1 MTSAVKIKKPNNAL
15 VVSAA
20 KAKKPPIV
28 PAAKH
33 VAKNYPLWFLIPG
46 AAIYLILFAYPTFT
60 SFYYSLTRWSLT
72 TVEFIGLDNYE
83 LFFSEPALV
92 ASVTNTFVYAF
103 LTSGS
108 KVVIGMALGIW
119 LSGAI
124 FAKGYLRAVIFFPVL
139 VSTIGIGITFKALMA
154 PEKGLINAS
163 LTVFGIEGPMWLT
176 EPSYALLSIALI
188 DVWKGVG
195 IATVIYLAGI
205 AAIPQEFKEAAVVDG
220 ANAWQRFRHVTLPLL
235 MPATSTVI
243 ILSLIG
249 GLRSFDLIWATTKGG
264 PGFATD
270 VLASVIF
277 KQYQAG
283 FYGLS
288 TAGNVVLFVLV
299 AVIIYPLS
307 AWLNKKHVEV

>member
-1 MTSAVKIKKPNNAL
+1 MSDVTKME
-15 VVSAA
+15 
-20 KAKKPPIV
+20 KAKS
-28 PAAKH
+28 ASLTARH

-46 AAIYLILFAYPTFT
+46 AVIYLVLFAYPTFT
-60 SFYYSLTRWSLT
+60 SFYYSLTRWTLT
-72 TVEFIGLDNYE
+72 DVEFIGLDNYE
-83 LFFSEPALV
+83 LFFSQTSLIQ
-92 ASVTNTFVYAF
+92 SVINTFIFAF
-103 LTSGS
+103 LTSGA

-124 FAKGYLRAVIFFPVL
+124 YAKNYLRAVIFFPAL
-139 VSTIGIGITFKALMA
+139 VSTIGVGITFKALMA
-154 PEKGLINAS
+154 PEKGLINGT

-176 EPSYALLSIALI
+176 EPSYALLSVAGIEI
-188 DVWKGVG
+188 WKGVG

-205 AAIPQEFKEAAVVDG
+205 AAIPQEYQEAALVDG
-220 ANAWQRFRHVTLPLL
+220 ANAWQRFRNVTFPLL

-249 GLRSFDLIWATTKGG
+249 GLRTFDLIWATTKGG

-270 VLASVIF
+270 VLASVIY

-288 TAGNVVLFVLV
+288 TAGNVILFVLV
-299 AVIIYPLS
+299 AIIIYPLS
-307 AWLNKKHVEV
+307 AWLNKKQAEVER

>member
-1 MTSAVKIKKPNNAL
+1 MSNRQTKPRSAGL
-15 VVSAA
+15 TA
-20 KAKKPPIV
+20 KN
-28 PAAKH
+28 

-46 AAIYLILFAYPTFT
+46 ALIYLVLFAAPTFS
-60 SFYYSLTRWSLT
+60 SFYYSLTRWT
-72 TVEFIGLDNYE
+72 IFDVEFIGLENYE
-83 LFFSEPALV
+83 LFFSDPGLIK
-92 ASVTNTFVYAF
+92 SVTNTFIYAF
-103 LTSGS
+103 LTSGA

-119 LSGAI
+119 LSGAV
-124 FAKGYLRAVIFFPVL
+124 FAKSYLRAVIFFPVL
-139 VSTIGIGITFKALMA
+139 VSTIGVGITFKVLMA
-154 PEKGLINAS
+154 PEAGLINTTLS
-163 LTVFGIEGPMWLT
+163 VFGIPGPFWLT
-176 EPSYALLSIALI
+176 EPSYALLSVAAI

-205 AAIPQEFKEAAVVDG
+205 AAIPQEYREAALVDG
-220 ANAWQRFRHVTLPLL
+220 ANSWQRFRSVTLPLL

-243 ILSLIG
+243 VLSLIG

-270 VLASVIF
+270 VLASVVF

-299 AVIIYPLS
+299 AAIIYPLS
-307 AWLNKKHVEV
+307 AWLNRRQVEA

>member
-1 MTSAVKIKKPNNAL
+1 ME
-15 VVSAA
+15 
-20 KAKKPPIV
+20 KAKS
-28 PAAKH
+28 ASLTARH

-46 AAIYLILFAYPTFT
+46 AVIYLVLFAYPTFT
-60 SFYYSLTRWSLT
+60 SFYYSLTRWTLT
-72 TVEFIGLDNYE
+72 DVEFIGLDNYE
-83 LFFSEPALV
+83 LFFSQTSLIQ
-92 ASVTNTFVYAF
+92 SVINTFIFAF
-103 LTSGS
+103 LTSGA

-124 FAKGYLRAVIFFPVL
+124 YAKNYLRAVIFFPAL
-139 VSTIGIGITFKALMA
+139 VSTIGVGITFKALMA
-154 PEKGLINAS
+154 PEKGLINGT

-176 EPSYALLSIALI
+176 EPSYALLSVAGIEI
-188 DVWKGVG
+188 WKGVG

-205 AAIPQEFKEAAVVDG
+205 AAIPQEYQEAALVDG
-220 ANAWQRFRHVTLPLL
+220 ANAWQRFRNVTFPLL

-249 GLRSFDLIWATTKGG
+249 GLRTFDLIWATTKGG

-270 VLASVIF
+270 VLASVIY

-288 TAGNVVLFVLV
+288 TAGNVILFVLV
-299 AVIIYPLS
+299 AIIIYPLS
-307 AWLNKKHVEV
+307 AWLNKKQAEVER

>member
-1 MTSAVKIKKPNNAL
+1 MSDVKKME
-15 VVSAA
+15 
-20 KAKKPPIV
+20 KAKS
-28 PAAKH
+28 ASLTARH

-46 AAIYLILFAYPTFT
+46 AVIYLVLFAYPTFT
-60 SFYYSLTRWSLT
+60 SFYYSLTRWTLT
-72 TVEFIGLDNYE
+72 DVEFIGLDNYE
-83 LFFSEPALV
+83 LFFSQTSLIQ
-92 ASVTNTFVYAF
+92 SVINTFIFAF
-103 LTSGS
+103 LTSGA

-124 FAKGYLRAVIFFPVL
+124 FAKNYLRAVIFFPAL
-139 VSTIGIGITFKALMA
+139 VSTIGVGITFKALMA
-154 PEKGLINAS
+154 PEKGLINGT

-176 EPSYALLSIALI
+176 EPSYALLSVAGIEI
-188 DVWKGVG
+188 WKGVG

-205 AAIPQEFKEAAVVDG
+205 AAIPQEYQEAALVDG
-220 ANAWQRFRHVTLPLL
+220 ANAWQRFRNVTLPLL

-249 GLRSFDLIWATTKGG
+249 GLRTFDLIWATTKGG

-270 VLASVIF
+270 VLASVIY

-288 TAGNVVLFVLV
+288 TAGNVILFVLV
-299 AVIIYPLS
+299 AIIIYPLS
-307 AWLNKKHVEV
+307 AWLNKKQAEVER

>member
-1 MTSAVKIKKPNNAL
+1 MSGVKKME
-15 VVSAA
+15 
-20 KAKKPPIV
+20 KAKS
-28 PAAKH
+28 ASLTARH

-46 AAIYLILFAYPTFT
+46 AVIYLVLFAYPTFT
-60 SFYYSLTRWSLT
+60 SFYYSLTRWTLT
-72 TVEFIGLDNYE
+72 DVEFIGLDNYE
-83 LFFSEPALV
+83 LFFSQTSLIQ
-92 ASVTNTFVYAF
+92 SVINTFIFAF
-103 LTSGS
+103 LTSGA

-124 FAKGYLRAVIFFPVL
+124 FAKNYLRAVIFFPAL
-139 VSTIGIGITFKALMA
+139 VSTIGVGITFKALMA
-154 PEKGLINAS
+154 PEKGLINGT

-176 EPSYALLSIALI
+176 EPSYALLSVAGIEI
-188 DVWKGVG
+188 WKGVG

-205 AAIPQEFKEAAVVDG
+205 AAIPQEYQEAALVDG
-220 ANAWQRFRHVTLPLL
+220 ANAWQRFRNVTFPLL

-249 GLRSFDLIWATTKGG
+249 GLRTFDLIWATTKGG

-270 VLASVIF
+270 VLASVIY

-288 TAGNVVLFVLV
+288 TAGNVILFVLV
-299 AVIIYPLS
+299 AIIIYPLS
-307 AWLNKKHVEV
+307 AWLNKKQAEVER

>member
-1 MTSAVKIKKPNNAL
+1 MSLVKDKKT
-15 VVSAA
+15 
-20 KAKKPPIV
+20 KPSRLARV
-28 PAAKH
+28 DKLARH
-33 VAKNYPLWFLIPG
+33 YPFWFLIPG
-46 AAIYLILFAYPTFT
+46 SLIYIIFFALPTFS
-60 SFYYSLTRWSLT
+60 SFYFSLTRWT
-72 TVEFIGLDNYE
+72 IFETEFIGLANFE
-83 LFFSEPALV
+83 LFFSEPALSQGV
-92 ASVTNTFVYAF
+92 MNTFIYAF
-103 LTSGS
+103 VTSGS
-108 KVVIGMALGIW
+108 KVVIGMALAIW

-124 FAKGYLRAVIFFPVL
+124 FAKSYLRAVIFFPVL
-139 VSTIGIGITFKALMA
+139 VSTIGVGITFKALMA
-154 PEKGLINAS
+154 PERGLINTTLS
-163 LTVFGIEGPMWLT
+163 VFGIEGPFWLT
-176 EPSYALLSIALI
+176 EPSYALLSVAAI

-205 AAIPQEFKEAAVVDG
+205 AAIPQEYIEAAVVDG
-220 ANAWQRFRHVTLPLL
+220 ANSWQRFRNITLPLL

-270 VLASVIF
+270 VLASVIY

-299 AVIIYPLS
+299 ALIIYPLS
-307 AWLNKKHVEV
+307 AWLNKKTVEA

>member
-1 MTSAVKIKKPNNAL
+1 ME
-15 VVSAA
+15 
-20 KAKKPPIV
+20 KAKS
-28 PAAKH
+28 ASLTARH

-46 AAIYLILFAYPTFT
+46 AVIYLVLFAYPTFT
-60 SFYYSLTRWSLT
+60 SFYYSLTRWTLT
-72 TVEFIGLDNYE
+72 DVEFIGLDNYE
-83 LFFSEPALV
+83 LFFSQTSLIQ
-92 ASVTNTFVYAF
+92 SVINTFIFAF
-103 LTSGS
+103 LTSGA

-124 FAKGYLRAVIFFPVL
+124 FAKNYLRAVIFFPAL
-139 VSTIGIGITFKALMA
+139 VSTIGVGITFKALMA
-154 PEKGLINAS
+154 PEKGLINGT

-176 EPSYALLSIALI
+176 EPSYALLSVAGIEI
-188 DVWKGVG
+188 WKGVG

-205 AAIPQEFKEAAVVDG
+205 AAIPQEYQEAALVDG
-220 ANAWQRFRHVTLPLL
+220 ANAWQRFRNVTFPLL

-249 GLRSFDLIWATTKGG
+249 GLRTFDLIWATTKGG

-270 VLASVIF
+270 VLASVIY

-288 TAGNVVLFVLV
+288 TAGNVILFVLV
-299 AVIIYPLS
+299 AIIIYPLS
-307 AWLNKKHVEV
+307 AWLNKKQAEVER